1 MAQITTNRRNLLKAS
16 ATIASAGAFILAFGP
31 AEAPASPAVPFQ
43 QNYLRIGSDDSI
55 VVISPVAEIGQG
67 TSTTLAMVLADALD
81 ADWKDIRFELAPL
94 APQFRHP
101 TFKMQ
106 FTGASTG
113 TSGFHDLY
121 KAAGAT
127 ARAMLINAAA
137 KRWRVPPGRCETT
150 AGRVVLKGGQQSN
163 SYGEL
168 ASAAAREAPPV
179 AISELLGRAP
189 RFVGRVVPRL
199 DIPSKVDGTAQYAI
213 DVRLPD
219 MLYAAVTACPIF
231 GGSLASD
238 NRAEVIKR
246 AGVHSVVDLPNALAV
261 VADRWWTAH
270 SALDTLAP
278 KWTAGTNAELSDE
291 RISAQLWRDLRTE
304 QGALAKSTGEP
315 SQAVA
320 SAERLIKREY
330 EVPFLA
336 HTTMEPMS
344 CVARVGADH
353 CDIWVSAQRPESARE
368 AVAGYLKFPQS
379 AVTIHPVLGGGGF
392 GRRQEYDV
400 ILQAVATAKAV
411 RGRAVKLLW
420 SREEDVQHDYYRPA
434 GVSELTASVSGGN
447 VTSLRHRQ
455 ATPSVLPRAFPA
467 IAAMVPYDITV
478 SDGIYPIY
486 QFPSQDAHW
495 IRSETPVPTGM
506 WRSVGA
512 SQTIFA
518 IESFMD
524 ELAEEVGEDAL
535 TFRRRRLVHD
545 VRAVAALD
553 RLAEICD
560 WRKATA
566 EGRAIG
572 LAISH
577 KNEDCLAAQAAE
589 VVRQG
594 DGIRV
599 RKIWTVADAGRT
611 IAPDIARSQIEGAA
625 IWALTAALYGK
636 ITIANGRVEET
647 NFDTYQMVRLA
658 ETPEFETVFIE
669 SGGPLEGIGE
679 GGAPGVA
686 PAVCN
691 ALYRLTGKR
700 IRRLPAMPQL
710 I

>member
-1 MAQITTNRRNLLKAS
+1 MVVVKTTS
-16 ATIASAGAFILAFGP
+16 
-31 AEAPASPAVPFQ
+31 
-43 QNYLRIGSDDSI
+43 
-55 VVISPVAEIGQG
+55 
-67 TSTTLAMVLADALD
+67 
-81 ADWKDIRFELAPL
+81 
-94 APQFRHP
+94 
-101 TFKMQ
+101 
-106 FTGASTG
+106 
-113 TSGFHDLY
+113 
-121 KAAGAT
+121 
-127 ARAMLINAAA
+127 
-137 KRWRVPPGRCETT
+137 
-150 AGRVVLKGGQQSN
+150 
-163 SYGEL
+163 
-168 ASAAAREAPPV
+168 
-179 AISELLGRAP
+179 
-189 RFVGRVVPRL
+189 
-199 DIPSKVDGTAQYAI
+199 
-213 DVRLPD
+213 
-219 MLYAAVTACPIF
+219 
-231 GGSLASD
+231 
-238 NRAEVIKR
+238 
-246 AGVHSVVDLPNALAV
+246 
-261 VADRWWTAH
+261 
-270 SALDTLAP
+270 
-278 KWTAGTNAELSDE
+278 
-291 RISAQLWRDLRTE
+291 
-304 QGALAKSTGEP
+304 
-315 SQAVA
+315 
-320 SAERLIKREY
+320 
-330 EVPFLA
+330 
-336 HTTMEPMS
+336 
-344 CVARVGADH
+344 
-353 CDIWVSAQRPESARE
+353 
-368 AVAGYLKFPQS
+368 
-379 AVTIHPVLGGGGF
+379 
-392 GRRQEYDV
+392 
-400 ILQAVATAKAV
+400 
-411 RGRAVKLLW
+411 
-420 SREEDVQHDYYRPA
+420 
-434 GVSELTASVSGGN
+434 
-447 VTSLRHRQ
+447 
-455 ATPSVLPRAFPA
+455 
-467 IAAMVPYDITV
+467 YDITV

-495 IRSETPVPTGM
+495 VKSETPVPTGM

-625 IWALTAALYGK
+625 IWALTATLYGK
-636 ITIANGRVEET
+636 ITIANGRVEEA